1 MKKRYFIL
9 PFLVVLTLFVL
20 ANLQGKQ
27 YILAAERISEPV
39 SSSDYYLKAYQFI
52 PWDHTLLDQALKT
65 VGDRPMRVIALAEP
79 FSHYDSLSPDSLI
92 LLAESYLRMSE
103 DDKAKEI
110 YTMLQ
115 GEKETS
121 HSASLALAK
130 LAIDQGETEQAKSAL
145 LFGLSNAPNDP
156 DLLFTFGVLLA
167 AMDDPSAKTAFSADQ
182 IGMST
187 EQISALSRLIDIAS
201 TASGASKNLAIG
213 VECLKMNQ
221 WALAEIAF
229 NRAAEEEPNN
239 PHALAWL
246 GFVKAKNQRPNH
258 LPPILEAEKYLIED
272 PDLLTILGHY
282 YETTGQFNQAEKYY
296 QQAAALDPANAYLS
310 ISLGKMLETS
320 DINAALEQ
328 YVNAANLAPS
338 DPEVWKALILFCITT
353 NTYIEDYGFS
363 ALSKLSIL
371 TPNDPQIYYFLGRIQ
386 MAQGNYEQA
395 EISFE
400 QAALANIGRPSL
412 EEILFYQGF
421 LYLKTGKEAQSRE
434 KLIQLLEKYPDGRY
448 YQQTLDM
455 LQPNVPG
462 LSSKVNLALPKFL
475 ANHSFPAFFHA
486 NLSLASTLERVYS
499 PGMVL
504 IQDNFNS
511 STSIVSTGLAEAGGS
526 EIADGIFKMT
536 ITKPYGLMI
545 KSLGQDRLEAEIEVS
560 SYPSDTI
567 NETFSGVV
575 CHMRDA
581 KNYTYLSISSL
592 GKANIGQVV
601 NGKQNLLAIKDNTD
615 GSINLGSMINTIKG
629 VCTAEIAQ
637 LSING
642 QVYLTAELSNAFSGD
657 VGFFAGTTTVAPV
670 VILFD
675 DLTVR
680 IPEPPR

>member
-1 MKKRYFIL
+1 
-9 PFLVVLTLFVL
+9 
-20 ANLQGKQ
+20 
-27 YILAAERISEPV
+27 
-39 SSSDYYLKAYQFI
+39 
-52 PWDHTLLDQALKT
+52 
-65 VGDRPMRVIALAEP
+65 
-79 FSHYDSLSPDSLI
+79 
-92 LLAESYLRMSE
+92 
-103 DDKAKEI
+103 
-110 YTMLQ
+110 
-115 GEKETS
+115 
-121 HSASLALAK
+121 
-130 LAIDQGETEQAKSAL
+130 
-145 LFGLSNAPNDP
+145 
-156 DLLFTFGVLLA
+156 
-167 AMDDPSAKTAFSADQ
+167 
-182 IGMST
+182 
-187 EQISALSRLIDIAS
+187 
-201 TASGASKNLAIG
+201 
-213 VECLKMNQ
+213 
-221 WALAEIAF
+221 
-229 NRAAEEEPNN
+229 
-239 PHALAWL
+239 
-246 GFVKAKNQRPNH
+246 
-258 LPPILEAEKYLIED
+258 
-272 PDLLTILGHY
+272 
-282 YETTGQFNQAEKYY
+282 
-296 QQAAALDPANAYLS
+296 
-310 ISLGKMLETS
+310 MLETRN
-320 DINAALEQ
+320 INAALEQ

-363 ALSKLSIL
+363 ALSKLSIF

-434 KLIQLLEKYPDGRY
+434 KLIQLLEEYPDGRY

-455 LQPNVPG
+455 LQPNVPD

-475 ANHSFPAFFHA
+475 ANHSFPAFFHS

-499 PGMVL
+499 PSMVL

-536 ITKPYGLMI
+536 ITKPDGLMI

-560 SYPSDTI
+560 SYPSDTS

-601 NGKQNLLAIKDNTD
+601 NGKQNFLAIKDNTD

-680 IPEPPR
+680 IPEPLQ